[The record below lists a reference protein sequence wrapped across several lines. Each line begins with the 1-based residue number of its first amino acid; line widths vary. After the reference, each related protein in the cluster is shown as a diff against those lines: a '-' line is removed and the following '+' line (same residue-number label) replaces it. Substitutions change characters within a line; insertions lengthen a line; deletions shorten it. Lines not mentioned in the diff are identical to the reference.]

1 MSDDIEETVSKIPL
15 LHSTASPK
23 DKDHWQ
29 ERLKEELVSLIAVV
43 AMVGITFQYVKLNKK
58 NDSDWFKLSC
68 DKSGIQQFYWV
79 KVMSQLEWNLLDLLQ
94 TGEV

>member
-43 AMVGITFQYVKLNKK
+43 AMVGITF
-58 NDSDWFKLSC
+58 
-68 DKSGIQQFYWV
+68 
-79 KVMSQLEWNLLDLLQ
+79 
-94 TGEV
+94 